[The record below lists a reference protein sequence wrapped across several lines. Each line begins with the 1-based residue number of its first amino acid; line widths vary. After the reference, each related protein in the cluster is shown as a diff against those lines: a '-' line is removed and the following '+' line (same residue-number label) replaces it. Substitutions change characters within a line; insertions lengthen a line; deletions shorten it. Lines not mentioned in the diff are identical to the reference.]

1 MNRDLK
7 DKVVMTNQHERRRPA
22 TDLVSFNRARSSSNR
37 GCAGSSVTGSV
48 HILGKVDLMG
58 CFRHFEI
65 SVDTDIVIGHKYY

>member
-1 MNRDLK
+1 MSRDLK

-22 TDLVSFNRARSSSNR
+22 RGLVSFNRARSTTDRS
-37 GCAGSSVTGSV
+37 CDGSSVTGSV

-65 SVDTDIVIGHKYY
+65 SVDTDTMIGHKYY